1 MRRALARMRRLGARR
16 LGRSRAGGALL
27 AASIG
32 CASGSAEAQQ
42 PETPDLAVDSAAT
55 SLPLLPHSDAS
66 VEIDGVLD
74 DVVWQR
80 ALVIELD
87 TETSPGENV
96 TPPVETTAYLVEDGA
111 RLLIAFDARDP
122 DSGSIRAYLRDRD
135 TVYNDDFVGI
145 VIDSF
150 GDERYGYEFFV
161 NALGVQMDLSQDD
174 VNGNENDNWDAI
186 WDSAGRI
193 DDDGFAVEMAIPLS
207 QLRFARTEGERV
219 WGIDVLRFRPRT
231 ARTRISNNP
240 IDRGTN
246 CYLCQFERIRG
257 LAGVE
262 PSRNLEVVPSLTT
275 GRTDRQPDPL
285 VDSLEKGDSETEVG
299 LNVRW
304 AMTQDLTANLA
315 LNPDFS
321 QVEADVAQLD
331 VNNQFALL
339 YPETRPFFLEG
350 ADYFVTPLR
359 TVFTRTVADPDVGA
373 KVTGQTNDNT
383 FGLFAAQDAITNL
396 LFPGSLSSASDSL
409 DQTNDAFVGRYVR
422 RVADGAQL
430 GALLT
435 TRSGDD
441 YHNDLAGLDGL
452 FRFNGRHEI
461 QFQYVHAHTG
471 YPEATALAFEQPLE
485 DFAGDALS
493 VEYEFSSREW
503 EAEITHTRFDAGF
516 RADSGFIPRVGIEEQ
531 EFEGARIWQRGDRP
545 WNRISAGVNA
555 TFTHDL
561 DGQLLDQMVE
571 PEVSFNGP
579 MQSYIEIGGGP
590 AKRFWDGQLY
600 SGNSVFLFS
609 QIRPRGGLSVQ
620 LNARI
625 GDSVDLSNSRLGYES
640 RLRPNV
646 EWNVTQHLLLR
657 VQHTAVHFDTQEG
670 EQIFDADLTD
680 LRVTWQFNVRSFLR
694 FTMQRQLVER
704 NVALF
709 VAPDTEAETLTV
721 GTQLLYS
728 YKVNPQTVLYLGYS
742 DNHLDDDELAD
753 LTRTDRTFFAKLSYA
768 WLR

>member
-1 MRRALARMRRLGARR
+1 MRRASAGMRPLGARR
-16 LGRSRAGGALL
+16 RGQSRRVGALV
-27 AASIG
+27 AVSIG
-32 CASGSAEAQQ
+32 FA
-42 PETPDLAVDSAAT
+42 SAAADGQLPEAPGLSIASASA
-55 SLPLLPHSDAS
+55 SLRLLPRSDAG

-74 DVVWQR
+74 DALWQR

-96 TPPVETTAYLVEDGA
+96 KPPVETTAYLVEDGA
-111 RLLIAFDARDP
+111 RLLIAFDAREP
-122 DSGSIRAYLRDRD
+122 DLDSIRAYLRDRD
-135 TVYNDDFVGI
+135 TAYNDDFVGI

-150 GDERYGYEFFV
+150 GDQRYGYEFFV

-193 DDDGFAVEMAIPLS
+193 DEDGFAVEMAIPLS
-207 QLRFARTEGERV
+207 QLRFARTDGERV

-240 IDRGTN
+240 IDRGSN

-262 PSRNLEVVPSLTT
+262 PSRNLEIVPSLTT
-275 GRTDRQPDPL
+275 GRTDQQPDPL

-304 AMTQDLTANLA
+304 AMTRDLTANLA

-321 QVEADVAQLD
+321 QVEADVPKLEI
-331 VNNQFALL
+331 NSQFALS
-339 YPETRPFFLEG
+339 YPESRPFFLEG
-350 ADYFVTPLR
+350 ADYFATPMDA
-359 TVFTRTVADPDVGA
+359 VFTRTVADPDVGA
-373 KVTGQTNDNT
+373 KLTGQVNDNT
-383 FGLFAAQDAITNL
+383 IGLFAAQDAITNL
-396 LFPGSLSSASDSL
+396 LFPGALSSPTHSL
-409 DQTNDAFVGRYVR
+409 DQPNDAFVGRYVR
-422 RVADGAQL
+422 RVGDSQL
-430 GALLT
+430 GALIT

-441 YHNDLAGLDGL
+441 YHNDVAGIDGR
-452 FRFNGRHEI
+452 FRISDQHEI
-461 QFQYVHAHTG
+461 QVQYLHSDTG
-471 YPEATALAFEQPLE
+471 YPEATALAFAQPLE
-485 DFAGDALS
+485 DFAGDAWE
-493 VEYEFSSREW
+493 VDYEFQHRDW
-503 EAEITHTRFDAGF
+503 EVELSHSEFDAGF
-516 RADSGFIPRVGIEEQ
+516 RADSGFIPRVDMELQGLEA
-531 EFEGARIWQRGDRP
+531 FRIWQRGGRP
-545 WNRISAGVNA
+545 WNQISAGVNA
-555 TFTHDL
+555 YTTHDTG
-561 DGQLLDQMVE
+561 GQLLDQEIE

-579 MQSYIEIGGGP
+579 LQSYIEVGGGP
-590 AKRFWDGQLY
+590 GKTFWDGQLY
-600 SGNSVFLFS
+600 DRDSVYLFG
-609 QIRPRGGLSVQ
+609 QIRPRGGLNVQ
-620 LNARI
+620 LNVSQ
-625 GDSVDLSNSRLGYES
+625 GDAIDFANSRLGYEK
-640 RLRPNV
+640 RIRPNV
-646 EWNVTQHLLLR
+646 EWNINQHLLLR
-657 VQHTAVHFDTQEG
+657 VQHTGVRFDMPDG
-670 EQIFDADLTD
+670 DSIFDADLTD

-704 NVALF
+704 NVAVF

-742 DNHLDDDELAD
+742 DNHLDDDELVD